1 MIKRLETKPQEEI
14 PSIVRELHTWS
25 YARGDLFHWVAV
37 LDRFDVIL
45 ESICIEY
52 KLTEV
57 QTVPF
62 KDQTKQLILSIVD
75 LSRILFENCTNRN
88 IFNSY
93 EVNMHRCLIA
103 CIYTVYSI
111 YVCF

>member
-1 MIKRLETKPQEEI
+1 MIKRLETEPQEEI
-14 PSIVRELHTWS
+14 PSIVRELNNWS

-37 LDRFDVIL
+37 LDRFDLIL

-62 KDQTKQLILSIVD
+62 KDQTKTLILAIID

-88 IFNSY
+88 IYNSY
-93 EVNMHRCLIA
+93 EVSVHV
-103 CIYTVYSI
+103 CIVN
-111 YVCF
+111 